1 MESIFN
7 DLEVF
12 VMSRPNTLSENQKQE
27 IHKRLAQEILD
38 NGWSD
43 SDIDDIISDLSKLSK
58 YDSGYKLAKRLES
71 FHSKADYDI
80 DTEFVEWLD
89 SFCYAFDNAI
99 NANVKQWVKAHSI
112 KPNHPKG
119 SKLVVVKQ
127 FSCSPEL
134 ACGNTI
140 YINGYD
146 ESRGKYL
153 VNTIEGSK
161 SNLVVDYELI
171 ESNCN
176 VSRK

>member
-7 DLEVF
+7 DSEVF
-12 VMSRPNTLSENQKQE
+12 IKSRPNTLNETQKQE
-27 IHKRLAQEILD
+27 IYKRLAQEILD

-43 SDIDDIISDLSKLSK
+43 SEINDIISDLSKLSR
-58 YDSGYKLAKRLES
+58 YDSGYELAKRLES

-80 DTEFVEWLD
+80 DTEFIEWLD
-89 SFCYAFDNAI
+89 LFCCAFDNAI
-99 NANVKQWVKAHSI
+99 DANVRQWVKAHQI
-112 KPNHPKG
+112 EPNYLKG
-119 SKLVVVKQ
+119 SRLIVFNQ
-127 FSCSPEL
+127 FSRSPEL

-140 YINGYD
+140 YINGHD
-146 ESRGKYL
+146 KDRGKYL
-153 VNTIEGSK
+153 VNTIKGSN